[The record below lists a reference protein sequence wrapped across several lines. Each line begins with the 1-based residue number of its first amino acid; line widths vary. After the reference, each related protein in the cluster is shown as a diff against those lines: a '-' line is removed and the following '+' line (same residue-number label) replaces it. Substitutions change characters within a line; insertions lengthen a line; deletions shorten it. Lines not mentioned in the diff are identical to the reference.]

1 MARSEFRPGTDPVP
15 IMRSGAARGVGLA
28 TEYVLGEARKLVPH
42 ERGDLERSGRAT
54 VEESSSGGV
63 TGAVS
68 FDTPYAVVQ
77 HERTDYRHKKG
88 RRAKYLETP
97 LNASKNRVNEIIAAA
112 IKGAL

>member
-28 TEYVLGEARKLVPH
+28 TEYVLGEARKIVPH

-54 VEESSSGGV
+54 VEESGGGV

-97 LNASKNRVNEIIAAA
+97 LNASKWKINEIIAAA

>member
-97 LNASKNRVNEIIAAA
+97 LNASKWKVNEIIAAA